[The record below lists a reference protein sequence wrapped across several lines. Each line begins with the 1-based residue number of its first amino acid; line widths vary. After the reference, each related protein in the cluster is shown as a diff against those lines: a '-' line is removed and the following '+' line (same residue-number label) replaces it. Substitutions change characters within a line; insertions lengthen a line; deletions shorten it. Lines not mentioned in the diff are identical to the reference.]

1 MPVNATQGTS
11 PTQAALVQ
19 RDPSRAVQQGAAV
32 ECCKST
38 DATPAPTP
46 GLRRAMCFDLG
57 KADAQIV
64 PQPPPANTGWSQRP
78 RDPVLLELS
87 NVEIGA
93 HLEFISLSDD
103 PEATFESNCVRRL
116 DFTGYDVGNRIG
128 TLVLNPAEMATQ
140 GFQPGE
146 RIVVRQVDKNGNAS
160 DGIFVHLDPN
170 GWASQQ
176 VRQSDDAG
184 NQVTLR
190 GASIAFS
197 DGMTGLAGATGA
209 VRTVIGTAVR
219 DTEGP
224 KLLDKNLSLQTFTY
238 SKDEVDVAEQLGRGE
253 TRNWVYRVLG
263 RTHFNLAEARSM
275 LARADITP
283 KAKET
288 LDKLLA
294 NNAAIFDKIDPA
306 YDPANASKDGI
317 IGDAD
322 FNQILSTGP
331 DHRDVYL
338 RLNKALEPGCTL
350 RLQNSRS
357 GQVFTASLGA
367 DQRVLS
373 LRLSDMKDGDP
384 LILTYRDGAGND
396 GKPFALEYSS
406 SCKDGKATYNP
417 LSVRYGGASIGRP

>member
-1 MPVNATQGTS
+1 MPVNS
-11 PTQAALVQ
+11 TQATNPMQATLVQ
-19 RDPSRAVQQGAAV
+19 RDPNRTVQQGSAV
-32 ECCKST
+32 EGCKST

-57 KADAQIV
+57 KSDAQIV
-64 PQPPPANTGWSQRP
+64 PQPPPSNTGWSQRP

-87 NVEIGA
+87 NIEIGS
-93 HLEFISLSDD
+93 HLEFISLSDN
-103 PEATFESNCVRRL
+103 PEATFESDCVRRL
-116 DFTGYDVGNRIG
+116 DLTGYDVGNRIG
-128 TLVLNPAEMATQ
+128 TVVLNPAEMETK

-160 DGIFVHLDPN
+160 DGIFIHLDPN

-190 GASIAFS
+190 GANIAFT
-197 DGMTGLAGATGA
+197 DGMTGLSGASGA
-209 VRTVIGTAVR
+209 VRNVIGTAVR
-219 DTEGP
+219 DVDGP
-224 KLLDKNLSLQTFTY
+224 KLLDKNLSLKTFQY
-238 SKDEVDVAEQLGRGE
+238 SQDEYAVAEQLGRGE
-253 TRNWVYRVLG
+253 TRNWVYSILR
-263 RTHFNLAEARSM
+263 RTQFSLAEAKTL

-322 FNQILSTGP
+322 FNQILSCGA
-331 DHRDVYL
+331 DRRDVYL
-338 RLNKALEPGCTL
+338 RLDKALEPGSNF

-357 GQVFTASLGA
+357 GAVFTGTLGA

-384 LILTYRDGAGND
+384 LILTVRDGAGND
-396 GKPFALEYSS
+396 GKPFAMEYSS
-406 SCKDGKATYNP
+406 SCKDGKASYNP